1 MREMGR
7 LMLSVSAV
15 TPSYNQGRF
24 IGRTVDSVLGQG
36 VAGLE
41 YVVMDGGSTDETV
54 AVLTGYG
61 DRLRFR
67 SERDKGQPDAVNKGI
82 AATSGDVIAWINS
95 DDVYYPGALQAVLEV
110 FEARPEVDV
119 VYGQADHIDVND
131 AVIEPYPAEPFDLTR
146 LKDRCIICQPAA
158 FFRRRVVERLGALD
172 LRWQYTLDYEFWLR
186 LAKGGA
192 VFAYLPQKLAGSRFY
207 PQTKTSGAKLTVHAE
222 INDMMV
228 ATFGCAPDRWLCNY
242 AHALVRE
249 KWKLAEESPIFTPA
263 VALASLGA
271 SVRWNRGVSSNLAR
285 TTLSWLTRGFIR
297 PGGGAA

>member
-1 MREMGR
+1 
-7 LMLSVSAV
+7 MLKVSAV

-24 IGRTVDSVLGQG
+24 IGRTIESVLSQD
-36 VAGLE
+36 VADLE

-54 AVLTGYG
+54 SVLERYG
-61 DRLRFR
+61 DRLRYR

-82 AATSGDVIAWINS
+82 AATTGEVIAWLNS

-110 FEARPEVDV
+110 FESRPEVDV
-119 VYGQADHIDVND
+119 VYGDADHIDVDD
-131 AVIEPYPAEPFDLTR
+131 AVIEPYPAEPFDLER
-146 LKDRCIICQPAA
+146 LKSRCIICQPAA
-158 FFRRRVVERLGALD
+158 FFRRRAVERFGALD

-192 VFAYLPQKLAGSRFY
+192 VFAYLPRKLAGSRFY

-222 INDMMV
+222 INDMMA
-228 ATFGCAPDRWLCNY
+228 ATFGRVPDRWLCNY

-249 KWKLAEESPIFTPA
+249 KWKLAETGHLFTPA

-271 SVRWNRGVSSNLAR
+271 SVRWNRGVSAGLWR
-285 TTLSWLTRGFIR
+285 TTLSWLTRGIIR
-297 PGGGAA
+297 PGGAA